1 MKRRLKHAISLGANA
16 SSQRRIG
23 ILLQEAITSCNSLL
37 QIPSILEAKN
47 LGRQSNIEMTKVI
60 TTNINRAPNRP
71 LVNDL
76 PVRRQNI
83 NNSHKHSKS
92 VEPLKPIVSRN
103 Q

>member
-1 MKRRLKHAISLGANA
+1 MKRRLKHAVPLGTNA

-47 LGRQSNIEMTKVI
+47 LERQSNIEMTKVI
-60 TTNINRAPNRP
+60 TTNINRATNGP

-76 PVRRQNI
+76 PVSRQNI
-83 NNSHKHSKS
+83 NNSHNHSHIKRQTA
-92 VEPLKPIVSRN
+92 PIVPR
-103 Q
+103 